1 MRRPPRHGWLE
12 MSTGTQCS
20 GLSSRARPTP
30 VRQLLLSVVPEG
42 QPFSG
47 LVATR
52 TQDAGGLLSRVR
64 VEMAFLTISV
74 ASACWAVEA
83 VRATTAATAYGGSQS
98 PSQAGVFGFNFGLGP
113 GLRGYSA
120 VPTAGQ
126 RAQPTGNG
134 VGVEGKSGGGKGV
147 HGSASASPGIGFS

>member
-30 VRQLLLSVVPEG
+30 VRQLLLSVAPEG

-52 TQDAGGLLSRVR
+52 TQDAGGLPSAVR

-83 VRATTAATAYGGSQS
+83 VRATTAATAEIEPEY
-98 PSQAGVFGFNFGLGP
+98 
-113 GLRGYSA
+113 
-120 VPTAGQ
+120 
-126 RAQPTGNG
+126 
-134 VGVEGKSGGGKGV
+134 
-147 HGSASASPGIGFS
+147 ASLA